1 MEDTYKLLRVILIAA
16 ILIVI
21 GAFCM
26 RSCAQ
31 TVHESGTFKAREHVA
46 PAVLVFASGA
56 FDGLNQALQFRYD
69 GFKRVF
75 PKANDQ
81 WYNPAISWRNKY
93 KNGDPSQGAKHFGS
107 TSFLVGGTDAYHAT
121 RTVSNALNA
130 TAIVVKL
137 NDGKK
142 KWWVYVTEIA
152 GYWFIN
158 RVGFSLVYN
167 SF

>member
-1 MEDTYKLLRVILIAA
+1 MLFI
-16 ILIVI
+16 I

-26 RSCAQ
+26 KSCAQ
-31 TVHESGTFKAREHVA
+31 FKAKEHIA
-46 PAVLVFASGA
+46 PAALVFVSGMA
-56 FDGLNQALQFRYD
+56 DGLNQALQFRYD

-75 PKANDQ
+75 PKANDK

-93 KNGDPSQGAKHFGS
+93 KNGDPSQGAKYFGS

-130 TAIVVKL
+130 TAIVIKL

-142 KWWVYVTEIA
+142 KLWVYVAEIFV
-152 GYWFIN
+152 YWGIN

-167 SF
+167 AF